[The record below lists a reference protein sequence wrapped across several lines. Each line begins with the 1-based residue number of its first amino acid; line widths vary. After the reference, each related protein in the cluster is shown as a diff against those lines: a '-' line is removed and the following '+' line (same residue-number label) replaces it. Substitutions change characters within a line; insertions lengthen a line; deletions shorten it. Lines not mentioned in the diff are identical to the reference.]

1 MALEINEQY
10 RKFVQ
15 FAELQKQAGTEKAIA
30 RDGGEAANGGQL
42 AGHSIKA
49 ATGDKV
55 APLWRSRNNKDA
67 NNITRSL
74 FRQTIIDIFGGEA
87 NIPANVRNA
96 MKLKDYDHGKPLTAR
111 RILMV
116 KAEID
121 KIAATN
127 ATTNANIAQNISNGR
142 IDLLPQDMQDGLAS
156 LVDHLRDVFGEA
168 VVPAGKTI
176 NKIVNAT
183 NVASG
188 IKALVNA
195 ANAQG
200 RVIAT
205 ADLIS
210 LYDQKALERLATE
223 VSGNFILAKAKAR
236 TPEISNTARS
246 IGAQFEARHPGLHTR
261 ITQCTNPAE
270 VEAVFQDYETQINA
284 FVDLIVRSNAADKAV
299 ESKATAKLAAALGLD
314 ARFIAAHVPMD
325 DLCAKARSLTS
336 DIAAGTAPEC
346 KDQGYDVEAAY
357 DALIDEFVQKRLDAC
372 AAIDS
377 LDLPDDVKNRWKAEY
392 TSYSKVPPIPPAQLL
407 EVSKVFNA
415 NVGALKDAISSEL
428 SPQDAA
434 KALKNIVKTLNDT
447 ISSVTG
453 NPHFFDE
460 VGVDEKIPIYGML
473 LTAAEAK
480 TPDQGQAI
488 RNAGEAF
495 FNPVDDYCEEHEF
508 DTAVFVK
515 ALNIKNKMGEKPPV
529 TDKDKYLAA
538 VEKETDAALAECG
551 ITDAKVC
558 KDVKDTMRKLGSDA
572 LASATELKSLSD
584 FIATAKTKAVELA
597 KKLDGIVKE
606 GVQP

>member
-15 FAELQKQAGTEKAIA
+15 FAEQQKQAGNEKAIA
-30 RDGGEAANGGQL
+30 RDGGEAANGDQH
-42 AGHSIKA
+42 AGHSIMA

-55 APLWRSRNNKDA
+55 APLWRSRQNKDA
-67 NNITRSL
+67 NNITRNL

-96 MKLKDYDHGKPLTAR
+96 MKLKDYDQGKPLTAR
-111 RILMV
+111 RILII

-121 KIAATN
+121 KIVEVNAKNN
-127 ATTNANIAQNISNGR
+127 ATVNASIARNISDAR
-142 IDLLPQDMQDGLAS
+142 LDQLPQEIQDS
-156 LVDHLRDVFGEA
+156 FRNLVDHLRDVFGEA

-176 NKIVNAT
+176 DKIVNAA
-183 NVASG
+183 NVASD

-210 LYDQKALERLATE
+210 LYDQKALERLAAQ
-223 VSGNFILAKAKAR
+223 VSGNYILTKAKAR
-236 TPEISNTARS
+236 APEITNTAHS
-246 IGAQFEARHPGLHTR
+246 IGAQFETRHPGLQAR
-261 ITQCTNPAE
+261 ITQCANPAE

-284 FVDLIVRSNAADKAV
+284 FVDVIVRSNAADKAV
-299 ESKATAKLAAALGLD
+299 QSKATEKLASSLGLD
-314 ARFIAAHVPMD
+314 ARFVAAHIPMD
-325 DLCAKARSLTS
+325 DLCTKAKSLTS
-336 DIAAGTAPEC
+336 FIAAGTAPGC
-346 KDQGYDVEAAY
+346 KDQGYNVEAAY
-357 DALIDEFVQKRLDAC
+357 DALVDEFVQKRLDAC

-407 EVSKVFNA
+407 EMSKVFNA
-415 NVGALKDAISSEL
+415 NVGTLKDAISNGL

-434 KALKNIVKTLNDT
+434 EALKNIVKTLNDT

-453 NPHFFDE
+453 NPHFFDK

-473 LTAAEAK
+473 LMAAEAK
-480 TPDQGQAI
+480 TPDLGQAI

-515 ALNIKNKMGEKPPV
+515 ALNIRNKMGEKPPV
-529 TDKDKYLAA
+529 TNKDKYLAA
-538 VEKETDAALAECG
+538 VEKETDAALTECG
-551 ITDAKVC
+551 VTDAKVC
-558 KDVKDTMRKLGSDA
+558 KDVKDAMRKLGNDA

-584 FIATAKTKAVELA
+584 FIATAKAKAVELA
-597 KKLDGIVKE
+597 K
-606 GVQP
+606 